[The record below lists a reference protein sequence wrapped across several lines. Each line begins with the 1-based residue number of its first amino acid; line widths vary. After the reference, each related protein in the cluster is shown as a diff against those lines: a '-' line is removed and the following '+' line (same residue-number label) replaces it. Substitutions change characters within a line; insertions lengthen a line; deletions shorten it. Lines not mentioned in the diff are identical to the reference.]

1 MNNFEDNVTFKDG
14 KATVNHENVDT
25 KKSEVEKKNAF
36 ELLLVKSQLGV
47 KRTSITPRKY
57 QRKKIGSRKRSSK
70 ECEETSFMKNWL
82 GQSKDKIKEN

>member
-36 ELLLVKSQLGV
+36 ELLLVKSQ
-47 KRTSITPRKY
+47 KASITPKKY
-57 QRKKIGSRKRSSK
+57 QRKKIGSRKQRSK
-70 ECEETSFMKNWL
+70 ECGESSFMKNRI